1 MRGKDITL
9 VIPPF
14 CNFVTVKVSFDGDPL
29 HINSRRRATLMVKR
43 ILRRRDVS
51 GNLRDDA
58 GKGVSRAM
66 EVEALDASLLGIL
79 LQVL

>member
-1 MRGKDITL
+1 
-9 VIPPF
+9 
-14 CNFVTVKVSFDGDPL
+14 
-29 HINSRRRATLMVKR
+29 MVKR